1 MSLALRS
8 VVFMRTLGLKTM
20 PKLFSVPRIEED
32 NGTLSPVDNRDE
44 SIEG

>member
-8 VVFMRTLGLKTM
+8 VAFMHTLDLKTI

-32 NGTLSPVDNRDE
+32 NGTLSPVDNQNE
-44 SIEG
+44 STEG